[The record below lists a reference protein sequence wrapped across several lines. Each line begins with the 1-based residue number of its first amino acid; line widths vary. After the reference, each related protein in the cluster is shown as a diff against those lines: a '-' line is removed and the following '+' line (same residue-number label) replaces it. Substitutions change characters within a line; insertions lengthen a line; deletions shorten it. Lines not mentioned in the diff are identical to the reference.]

1 MPALRTISATRT
13 RKNAARRK
21 KLAAKKRMPRL
32 AVKRRTPRLARTKTL
47 NIATRRTPRLHAA
60 VIARNAQNARPLAA
74 RPTVRTARTKASARR
89 IVRNNLLQS

>member
-1 MPALRTISATRT
+1 MPALKTISATRT

-21 KLAAKKRMPRL
+21 KHAARRKKHAAR
-32 AVKRRTPRLARTKTL
+32 RRTPRLL
-47 NIATRRTPRLHAA
+47 AA

-74 RPTVRTARTKASARR
+74 RPTARTARTKASARR

>member
-1 MPALRTISATRT
+1 MPALKTISATRT

-21 KLAAKKRMPRL
+21 KHAARRKTPRL
-32 AVKRRTPRLARTKTL
+32 ARRRTPRLARTKTL
-47 NIATRRTPRLHAA
+47 NIATRRTPRLLAA